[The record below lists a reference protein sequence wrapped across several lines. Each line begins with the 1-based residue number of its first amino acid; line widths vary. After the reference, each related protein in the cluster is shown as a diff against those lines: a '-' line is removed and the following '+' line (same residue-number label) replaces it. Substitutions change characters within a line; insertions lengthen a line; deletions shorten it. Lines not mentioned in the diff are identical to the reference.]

1 MKLKSIFALAFAA
14 LTLGTAPL
22 AHADGAKG
30 GVLTIATIGE
40 PPTLDQMQ
48 TPTDIVIMITQ
59 HIFETL
65 YTFDAHWEPKPLLAA
80 DMPKI
85 SEDGLT
91 YTIPLRKGVKFQDGS
106 DMTPAD
112 VVASLDRFMKINS
125 KGKQVAEV
133 VDSIKADGDNA
144 VVVTLKSRY
153 APFIAVISQAAVIM
167 PKADATDT
175 LTKFIGTGPYMLK
188 DHKPDQYIQ
197 LVRYDGYT
205 SPEGETSMY
214 AGKRE
219 ALADELRFV
228 PVPDA
233 NTRVE
238 GLLAGQ
244 YDFADS
250 LPVSAYDR
258 LASSDKAEPVILK
271 NSGWMCFF
279 MNMKEGIMANKDLRN
294 AVQAALNPSDMM
306 AAAFGDEKFYSVDGA
321 FYPEGS
327 VWHTE
332 DGVARYGE
340 GDPETAADLMK
351 KAGYDGKPIR
361 LMVSRQYEFHYKA
374 AEVAKAYLEAAGFK
388 VDMQVVDWATLTTRR
403 ADPTSW
409 DIFFTH
415 ANFPGDPTML
425 NPVNDNYPGWYTS
438 DEKKKTIDAY
448 LAAVGQD
455 EKVAA
460 WAKMQAAFYD
470 DAPLFKVGNFNALTG
485 VSKAVKG
492 YNPYYWPSFWNVE
505 AKK

>member
-1 MKLKSIFALAFAA
+1 MKFKSIMALAFAA
-14 LTLGTAPL
+14 LSIGTAPL
-22 AHADGAKG
+22 ARAEGAKG

-59 HIFETL
+59 HVFETL
-65 YTFDAHWEPKPLLAA
+65 YTFDARWEPKPLLASA
-80 DMPKI
+80 MPEI

-91 YTIPLRKGVKFQDGS
+91 YKIPLRKGVKFQDGT

-112 VVASLDRFMKINS
+112 VVASLERFMKINS
-125 KGKQVAEV
+125 KGKQLAGV
-133 VDSIKADGDNA
+133 VESVTADGDAA
-144 VVVTLKSRY
+144 VSVKLKSRY

-175 LTKFIGTGPYMLK
+175 LTKYIGTGPYMLK
-188 DHKPDQYIQ
+188 EHKPDQYIQ
-197 LVRYDGYT
+197 LVRYDGYK
-205 SPEGETSMY
+205 SPDGETSMY
-214 AGKRE
+214 AGKRD

-258 LASSDKAEPVILK
+258 LETSDKASPVILK
-271 NSGWMCFF
+271 DSGWMCFF
-279 MNMKEGIMANKDLRN
+279 MNMKEGVMANKDVRN

-327 VWHTE
+327 FWHTE

-340 GDPETAADLMK
+340 GDPEAAGELLK
-351 KAGYDGKPIR
+351 KAGYDGQPIR

-403 ADPTSW
+403 ADPKSW

-438 DEKKKTIDAY
+438 PEKTKRVDAY
-448 LAAVGQD
+448 LAAVTPD
-455 EKVAA
+455 EKLAA
-460 WAKMQAAFYD
+460 WKALQTTFYD

-485 VSKAVKG
+485 VSKAVTG
-492 YNPYYWPSFWNVE
+492 YEPHYWPSFWNVE